1 MKSVLNIPEIIH
13 GGHESMKR
21 DYNYYHKFRVSCI
34 VETKDKYFDNG
45 YELWEWSCRK
55 LISKDLGECYRLHS
69 KILKEEPY
77 LRDYYKRYYN

>member
-21 DYNYYHKFRVSCI
+21 DYDFYHKFRVSCI
-34 VETKDKYFDNG
+34 VETKDKYFDEG
-45 YELWEWSCRK
+45 YELWIFSTRH
-55 LISKDLGECYRLHS
+55 LISKDLGECYRLYS
-69 KILKEEPY
+69 KILSKTPY

>member
-1 MKSVLNIPEIIH
+1 MKSALNIPEIIH

-34 VETKDKYFDNG
+34 VETKDKYFDEG
-45 YELWEWSCRK
+45 YELWERSGRM
-55 LISKDLGECYRLHS
+55 LISKDLGECYRLHT

-77 LRDYYKRYYN
+77 LRDYFKRYYK